1 MQAGDLRGVAS
12 LFGTAP
18 EARLALIRAVWP
30 QVVGEQVAGRA
41 EVASLTGGLLRL
53 RVADPR
59 WRKVLPR
66 MRKDILARLHQVIG
80 ALAPQQIGLIEGRLS
95 HDADGAPK
103 RHRIPARSPDAEQP
117 VPAALASAAQSI
129 ADATLRS
136 EFLAAAARYL
146 DAAVRRNRDA
156 PDACA

>member
-1 MQAGDLRGVAS
+1 MQSGDLRAVAS
-12 LFGTAP
+12 LFGSAP

-30 QVVGEQVAGRA
+30 QVVGEQVAGRT

-66 MRKDILARLHQVIG
+66 MRKDILARLRQVIG

-95 HDADGAPK
+95 HDVDSAPK
-103 RHRIPARSPDAEQP
+103 RQLAPRRPPEAEPP
-117 VPAALASAAQSI
+117 VSGALARAAQSI
-129 ADATLRS
+129 DDATLRS

-146 DAAVRRNRDA
+146 NAAVLRGRAA
-156 PDACA
+156 PNA